1 MNTFNLGPA
10 ILFVPADRPERYAK
24 AYERSDA
31 SIIDL
36 EDAVAPGDRRAA
48 RRSLTAHLTAMH
60 DASASKTVVR
70 VKPFNDPD
78 FSEDVKLLN
87 TTSVASVMVPK
98 SESPAAFDQIS
109 AAPPGVELIALCET
123 AAGV

>member
-31 SIIDL
+31 IIIDL
-36 EDAVAPGDRRAA
+36 EDAVAPDDRRGAPSA
-48 RRSLTAHLTAMH
+48 LTAHLRAMDDATTA
-60 DASASKTVVR
+60 KPILQVN
-70 VKPFNDPD
+70 PFNDPY

-87 TTSVASVMVPK
+87 TTSIAHVIVPK
-98 SESPAAFDQIS
+98 SESPAAFDQIP
-109 AAPPGVELIALCET
+109 A
-123 AAGV
+123 